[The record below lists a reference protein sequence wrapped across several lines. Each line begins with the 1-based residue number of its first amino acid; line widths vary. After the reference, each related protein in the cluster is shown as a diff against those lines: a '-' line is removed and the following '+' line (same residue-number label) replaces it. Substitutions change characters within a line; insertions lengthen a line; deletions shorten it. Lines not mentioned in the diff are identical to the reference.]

1 MILGLLAG
9 VLLPVAAS
17 TALIRL
23 AAPDL
28 WGRSRT
34 LILSL
39 AVIVGLGA
47 SSLLFALTIF
57 AAGPRRSFY
66 IPIEI
71 ALWVL
76 VCFVS
81 LFTFR
86 AAPAG
91 SARQRALSPIELG
104 SVLLFAGAVA
114 VSSVHFYLVS
124 ANHPSGSWDAQAIW
138 ALKARFLHRGLDGH
152 WREVFQPAFLYSHPD
167 YPLMLSASTARLW
180 SYAQSETRLAPIVLA
195 ALFASATVG
204 MVLGA
209 LLALGRR
216 PEAFCAGALVLV
228 SLDFNLWS
236 AGQMADVPLAAFVLA
251 STILLSWI
259 VEHGPERSGGAVAIL
274 VLSAGCAAW
283 TKNEGVVFAG
293 ATCVALGATVALFQ
307 RGKLGEGH
315 WGGLWTLLLAA
326 AGLLLP
332 AAALIYFKGSIAP
345 PNYLFQP
352 DPASSPSSKL
362 LNPTRHLE
370 ILRAFA
376 HQFWAWNTP
385 RPIGMIPFIAAYT
398 LAASLLCG
406 LRRRQLVVGF
416 PLVVMLLGYYG
427 AYVLTPHDLKWHIQ
441 FSVTRLLVHIW
452 PAAVYLC
459 FTLAESTTPLRGE
472 RETANA

>member
-1 MILGLLAG
+1 M
-9 VLLPVAAS
+9 
-17 TALIRL
+17 IRL
-23 AAPDL
+23 ACPAL
-28 WGRSRT
+28 WNRSRT
-34 LILSL
+34 LVLSL
-39 AVIVGLGA
+39 AVVVGFGA

-57 AAGPRRSFY
+57 GFGPRRSFY
-66 IPIEI
+66 IPIES
-71 ALWVL
+71 ALWILVL
-76 VCFVS
+76 FVS
-81 LFTFR
+81 LSLFR
-86 AAPAG
+86 SAPG
-91 SARQRALSPIELG
+91 RFERPRAFSLIEVG
-104 SVLLFAGAVA
+104 SVFLFAGAIV
-114 VSSVHFYLVS
+114 VSSAHFYFAS
-124 ANHPSGSWDAQAIW
+124 ANYPSGSWDAQAIW

-152 WREVFQPAFLYSHPD
+152 WREVFQPGFLYSHPD

-180 SYAQSETRLAPIVLA
+180 SYTQSETRLAPIVLA

-204 MVLGA
+204 MIVGA

-216 PEAFCAGALVLV
+216 AEAFCAGALVLV

-274 VLSAGCAAW
+274 ALSAGCAAW

-293 ATCVALGATVALFQ
+293 GTLVALGAVVGLYQ
-307 RGKLGEGH
+307 RRGV
-315 WGGLWTLLLAA
+315 WTLLLAA

-362 LNPTRHLE
+362 LNPARHLE

-398 LAASLLCG
+398 LVASLLYG

-427 AYVLTPHDLKWHIQ
+427 AYVFTPHDLKWHIQ
-441 FSVTRLLVHIW
+441 FSVTRLLVHLW

-459 FTLAESTTPLRGE
+459 FALAQSTTPLRGE